1 MRLGHDVD
9 RANDGRPATSS
20 ATWVAM
26 ASHSRTASI
35 SPFTM
40 PRASQPR
47 LSDIQSSPSKPGL
60 SRSNAALIVAEPLA
74 ADRRGQ
80 RRRELVD
87 GVVAAPSRR
96 SPRRPAGP
104 G

>member
-26 ASHSRTASI
+26 ASHRRTASI
-35 SPFTM
+35 SPLTM

-47 LSDIQSSPSKPGL
+47 LSDIQSCPSKPGS
-60 SRSNAALIVAEPLA
+60 SRSNAALTLPNRSLPTA
-74 ADRRGQ
+74 AAS
-80 RRRELVD
+80 
-87 GVVAAPSRR
+87 AAGS
-96 SPRRPAGP
+96 SSTVS
-104 G
+104 